1 MYHNF
6 YTYSSVNRHLG
17 CFHVLATVRRAAKNI
32 GIHASLS
39 GMVSSGYMPSS
50 GIAGSYDSSLPSFF
64 LETPTLISIV
74 ILSIYFPTNSA
85 KGFLSPH
92 PLQYLFVNF
101 FLNDSHSNSVRWCFT
116 VVFICISLIM
126 SDVKH
131 LSMCCEWRVQ
141 EIYISL
147 C

>member
-1 MYHNF
+1 MYHIF
-6 YTYSSVNRHLG
+6 FIHPSVDGYLG
-17 CFHVLATVRRAAKNI
+17 SYHVLAVVNSAAINI
-32 GIHASLS
+32 GVHASLS

-101 FLNDSHSNSVRWCFT
+101 FFLM
-116 VVFICISLIM
+116 IAILI
-126 SDVKH
+126 V
-131 LSMCCEWRVQ
+131 
-141 EIYISL
+141 
-147 C
+147 